1 MEEYGNEYKSTD
13 RNKMVKFGVK
23 KVKKTNKKLKT

>member
-1 MEEYGNEYKSTD
+1 MEEYENKHKSAN
-13 RNKMVKFGVK
+13 RIKMVKFGVK

>member
-13 RNKMVKFGVK
+13 RIKMVKFGVK
-23 KVKKTNKKLKT
+23 KTKKTIKKFKS

>member
-13 RNKMVKFGVK
+13 RIKMVKFGVK